1 MNPPDSSIQGHEFY
15 RINKA
20 YTNFLKQIEEMN
32 KLLDY
37 ASKVT
42 SDNFRI
48 VWSASSKSAIIM
60 SSGFLERYLRD
71 SFMEFIEAINETNID
86 INLYVRK
93 DVLKTNKI
101 KTLELL
107 KLIGNGNYDANYEQ
121 VVLLYATSFNSNLY
135 KPILV
140 KETFSLANANPGK
153 ETIKGLFQN
162 IGVRNVFDH
171 DVFKNLNYIGGVVN
185 KLEEFIGFRN
195 SFAHGG
201 SGTTIPSLD
210 DTQDMI
216 EFLKIFVYSLN
227 KVLDEEIV
235 NIETKF
241 HRDYF
246 HTLPHVYNV

>member
-1 MNPPDSSIQGHEFY
+1 MNPLDSSIQGHEFN

-20 YTNFLKQIEEMN
+20 YTNFFKQIEEMN
-32 KLLDY
+32 ELLDY

-60 SSGFLERYLRD
+60 SSGFLQRYLRD
-71 SFMEFIEAINETNID
+71 SFMEFIEVINETNID
-86 INLYVRK
+86 IKYVRK

-107 KLIGNGNYDANYEQ
+107 KLISNGNYDANYEQ
-121 VVLLYATSFNSNLY
+121 VVLLYATSFNGNSY

-153 ETIKGLFQN
+153 ETIQGLFQN

-201 SGTTIPSLD
+201 SGTSIPSLD

-227 KVLDEEIV
+227 KILDEEIM

-246 HTLPHVYNV
+246 YTLPRVYIV